1 MRTAAEDFSPF
12 YLNAGPTKLRA
23 ARFETPRPRN
33 ICVLL
38 NGQTEFIEKYFE
50 VIDDLRTRGFCV
62 ATLDWRGQG
71 GSDRL
76 LANPL
81 KAHIADFAQYDEDLA
96 ILMREVVHPM
106 IGVSGKKPIALAHSM
121 GGHILLRRLHDVPDE
136 FVAATLCAPMITIQ
150 PRQIP
155 WWIVAAIS
163 RVVNREAPSEKFVW
177 GVGKR
182 DHLTLPFNAQIVTS
196 DPVRF
201 ERTHEVL
208 AAHPDLRLNGPTW
221 GWLAAALKSILE
233 LHQPGYPQAIPTPAL
248 MLGAGHDRVCSSAS
262 LRIFAGQMPRARY
275 LEIAGAEHELLM
287 ERNVFRDQVWAAF
300 DDFMA
305 TQ

>member
-1 MRTAAEDFSPF
+1 MRSAADDFSPF
-12 YLNAGPTKLRA
+12 YLHAGSLKLRA
-23 ARFETPRPRN
+23 ARFETPDARD

-50 VIDDLRTRGFCV
+50 VIDDLRARNFSVV
-62 ATLDWRGQG
+62 ALDWRGQG

-106 IGVSGKKPIALAHSM
+106 TQGKKPVALAHSM
-121 GGHILLRRLHDVPDE
+121 GGHILLRRLHDVPGE
-136 FVAATLCAPMITIQ
+136 FAAATLCAPMITIQ

-155 WWIVAAIS
+155 WWIVAMIS
-163 RVVNREAPSEKFVW
+163 RVVNREAPSEDFVW

-201 ERTHEVL
+201 QRMHDVL
-208 AAHPDLRLNGPTW
+208 VAHPDLRLNGPTW

-233 LHQPGYPQAIPTPAL
+233 LHQPGYAQAIATPAL
-248 MLGAGHDRVCSSAS
+248 MLGAGHDLVCSSAS
-262 LRIFAGQMPRARY
+262 LRLFAGCMPHARY

-287 ERNVFRDQVWAAF
+287 ERDIFRDQVWAAF
-300 DDFMA
+300 DNFMA
-305 TQ
+305 AQ